1 MRSSRLT
8 AILFSGKS
16 FISALIKATAVSKP
30 AARQLS
36 GLSAP
41 NLARSKRMYNQM
53 ILATGNTKATFVYDP
68 TKNPVRLDYS
78 PDGSV
83 AYAGNKE

>member
-1 MRSSRLT
+1 MAGDGIHLIQRLT
-8 AILFSGKS
+8 LQQLMQGAQFA
-16 FISALIKATAVSKP
+16 FDRNTVF
-30 AARQLS
+30 RQVI
-36 GLSAP
+36 
-41 NLARSKRMYNQM
+41 M